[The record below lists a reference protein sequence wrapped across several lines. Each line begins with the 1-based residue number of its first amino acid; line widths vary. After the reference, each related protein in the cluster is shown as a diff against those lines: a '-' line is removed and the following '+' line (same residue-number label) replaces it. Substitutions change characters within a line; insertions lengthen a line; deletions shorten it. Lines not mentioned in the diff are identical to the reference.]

1 MKKEYI
7 ASGKTVEIAVE
18 RGARE
23 LGVSPDQVSYEVIA
37 EAKKGFLGF
46 GEQPAK
52 VKVIYELLPID
63 IGVNFV
69 KTLIEDMQIEAD
81 ITLSENDEG
90 NKVISIAGDDAGMLI
105 GHHGETLDQLQ
116 YLVNLAANKKA
127 DEDDDRAY
135 TRILVDIEGYR
146 AKREQTLRN
155 LARRTAARVL
165 KYKRSVT
172 LEPMCAY
179 ERRIIHS
186 EVQKIAGVATNS
198 IGSENNRKV
207 VLYLDI
213 EGEQAPATYTHHDDD
228 QGEF

>member
-7 ASGKTVEIAVE
+7 ASGKTLEAAVE

-23 LGVSPDQVSYEVIA
+23 LGVSVDQVSYEVIA

-81 ITLSENDEG
+81 ISLSENDEG
-90 NKVISIAGDDAGMLI
+90 NKVISISGDDAGILI

-127 DEDDDRAY
+127 DEEDDRAY

-165 KYKRSVT
+165 KDKRSVT

-186 EVQKIAGVATNS
+186 EVQGISGVMTNS
-198 IGSENNRKV
+198 IGVENNRRIV
-207 VLYLDI
+207 VFLDNSKK
-213 EGEQAPATYTHHDDD
+213 
-228 QGEF
+228 

>member
-1 MKKEYI
+1 MRKEYI
-7 ASGKTVEIAVE
+7 ASGKTLEAAVE

-23 LGVSPDQVSYEVIA
+23 LGVSVDQVSYEVIA

-81 ITLSENDEG
+81 VTLSENDEG
-90 NKVISIAGDDAGMLI
+90 NKVISITGDDAGMLI

-186 EVQKIAGVATNS
+186 EVQGISGVMTNS
-198 IGSENNRKV
+198 IGVENNRRIV
-207 VLYLDI
+207 VFLDNSKK
-213 EGEQAPATYTHHDDD
+213 
-228 QGEF
+228 

>member
-1 MKKEYI
+1 MRKEYI
-7 ASGKTVEIAVE
+7 ASGKTLEAAIE

-23 LGVSPDQVSYEVIA
+23 LGVSPDQVSYEVLA

-69 KTLIEDMQIEAD
+69 KTLLEDMQIKAD
-81 ITLSENDEG
+81 VTLSENDEG

-186 EVQKIAGVATNS
+186 EVQGISGVMTNS
-198 IGSENNRKV
+198 IGVENNRRIV
-207 VLYLDI
+207 VFLDNSKK
-213 EGEQAPATYTHHDDD
+213 
-228 QGEF
+228 

>member
-1 MKKEYI
+1 MRKEYI
-7 ASGKTVEIAVE
+7 ASGKTLEAAIE

-23 LGVSPDQVSYEVIA
+23 LGVSVDQVSYEVIA

-63 IGVNFV
+63 IGCNFV
-69 KTLIEDMQIEAD
+69 KTLIEDMQIEAEVS
-81 ITLSENDEG
+81 LSENDEG
-90 NKVISIAGDDAGMLI
+90 NKVISITGDDAGMLI

-127 DEDDDRAY
+127 DEEDDREY

-186 EVQKIAGVATNS
+186 EIQGISGVMTNS
-198 IGSENNRKV
+198 IGVENNRRIV
-207 VLYLDI
+207 VFLDNSKK
-213 EGEQAPATYTHHDDD
+213 
-228 QGEF
+228 

>member
-1 MKKEYI
+1 MRKEYI
-7 ASGKTVEIAVE
+7 ASGKTLEAAIE

-23 LGVSPDQVSYEVIA
+23 LGVSVDQVSYEVIA

-69 KTLIEDMQIEAD
+69 KTLIEDMQIEAEV
-81 ITLSENDEG
+81 TLSENDEG
-90 NKVISIAGDDAGMLI
+90 NKVISITGDDAGMLI

-165 KYKRSVT
+165 KYKRSIT

-186 EVQKIAGVATNS
+186 EVQGISGVMTNS
-198 IGSENNRKV
+198 IGVENNRRIV
-207 VLYLDI
+207 VFLDNSKK
-213 EGEQAPATYTHHDDD
+213 
-228 QGEF
+228 

>member
-7 ASGKTVEIAVE
+7 ASGKTVEAAIE

-23 LGVSPDQVSYEVIA
+23 LGVSVEQVSYEVIA

-81 ITLSENDEG
+81 VTLSENDEG

-127 DEDDDRAY
+127 DEEDDRAY

-186 EVQKIAGVATNS
+186 EIQGITGVMTNS
-198 IGSENNRKV
+198 IGVENNRRIV
-207 VLYLDI
+207 VFLDNSKK
-213 EGEQAPATYTHHDDD
+213 
-228 QGEF
+228 

>member
-1 MKKEYI
+1 MRKEYI
-7 ASGKTVEIAVE
+7 ASGKTLEAAVE

-23 LGVSPDQVSYEVIA
+23 LGVSVDQVSYEVIA

-81 ITLSENDEG
+81 VTLSENDEG
-90 NKVISIAGDDAGMLI
+90 NKVISITGDDAGILI

-127 DEDDDRAY
+127 DEEEDREY

-186 EVQKIAGVATNS
+186 EVQGISGVMTNS
-198 IGSENNRKV
+198 IGVENNRRIV
-207 VLYLDI
+207 VFLDNSKK
-213 EGEQAPATYTHHDDD
+213 
-228 QGEF
+228 

>member
-1 MKKEYI
+1 MRKEYI
-7 ASGKTVEIAVE
+7 ASGKTLEAAVE

-23 LGVSPDQVSYEVIA
+23 LGVSVDQVSYEVIA

-81 ITLSENDEG
+81 VTLSENDEG
-90 NKVISIAGDDAGMLI
+90 NKVISITGDDAGILI

-127 DEDDDRAY
+127 DEEDDRAY

-186 EVQKIAGVATNS
+186 EVQGISGVMTNS
-198 IGSENNRKV
+198 IGVENNRRIV
-207 VLYLDI
+207 VFLDNSKK
-213 EGEQAPATYTHHDDD
+213 
-228 QGEF
+228 

>member
-7 ASGKTVEIAVE
+7 ASGKTLEAAIE

-23 LGVSPDQVSYEVIA
+23 LGVSVDKVSYEVIA

-81 ITLSENDEG
+81 ISLSENDEG
-90 NKVISIAGDDAGMLI
+90 NKVISISGDDAGMLI

-127 DEDDDRAY
+127 DEDDDRTY

-186 EVQKIAGVATNS
+186 EIQGITGVMTNS
-198 IGSENNRKV
+198 IGVENNRRIV
-207 VLYLDI
+207 VFLDNSKK
-213 EGEQAPATYTHHDDD
+213 
-228 QGEF
+228 

>member
-1 MKKEYI
+1 MRKEYI
-7 ASGKTVEIAVE
+7 ASGKTLEAAVE

-23 LGVSPDQVSYEVIA
+23 LGVSPDLVSYEVIA

-186 EVQKIAGVATNS
+186 EVQGISGVMTNS
-198 IGSENNRKV
+198 IGVENNRRIV
-207 VLYLDI
+207 VFLDNSKK
-213 EGEQAPATYTHHDDD
+213 
-228 QGEF
+228 

>member
-23 LGVSPDQVSYEVIA
+23 LGVSPEQVSYEVLA
-37 EAKKGFLGF
+37 KAKKGFLGF
-46 GEQPAK
+46 GEQPAT
-52 VKVIYELLPID
+52 VKVIYERLPID

-81 ITLSENDEG
+81 VTLSENDEG
-90 NKVISIAGDDAGMLI
+90 NKVISIAGDDAGILI

-127 DEDDDRAY
+127 DEDDEREY

-186 EVQKIAGVATNS
+186 EVQGIPGVMTNS
-198 IGSENNRKV
+198 IGVENNRRIV
-207 VLYLDI
+207 VFLDNSKK
-213 EGEQAPATYTHHDDD
+213 
-228 QGEF
+228 

>member
-1 MKKEYI
+1 MRKEI
-7 ASGKTVEIAVE
+7 EAVGKTVEIAVE

-23 LGVSPDQVSYEVIA
+23 LGVSVDQVTFEVIA

-52 VKVIYELLPID
+52 VKVIYELFPID
-63 IGVNFV
+63 IGYDFV
-69 KTLIEDMQIEAD
+69 KMLIDDMGIEAD
-81 ITLSENDEG
+81 ISVSDTDDG
-90 NKVISIAGDDAGMLI
+90 NKLISIVGDEAGLLI

-127 DEDDDRAY
+127 GEDDDRDY
-135 TRILVDIEGYR
+135 TRILVDVEGYR

-155 LARRTAARVL
+155 LARRTATRVL

-172 LEPMCAY
+172 LEPMSAY

-186 EVQKIAGVATNS
+186 EIQGISGVMTNS
-198 IGSENNRKV
+198 IGVENNRRIV
-207 VLYLDI
+207 VFLDN
-213 EGEQAPATYTHHDDD
+213 TKK
-228 QGEF
+228 

>member
-1 MKKEYI
+1 MRKEYI
-7 ASGKTVEIAVE
+7 ASGKTLEAAVE

-23 LGVSPDQVSYEVIA
+23 LGVSPDLVSYEVIA

-127 DEDDDRAY
+127 DEDDDREY

-186 EVQKIAGVATNS
+186 EIQGITGVMTNS
-198 IGSENNRKV
+198 IGVENNRRIV
-207 VLYLDI
+207 VFLDNSKK
-213 EGEQAPATYTHHDDD
+213 
-228 QGEF
+228 

>member
-1 MKKEYI
+1 MRKEYI
-7 ASGKTVEIAVE
+7 ASGKTLEAAIE

-23 LGVSPDQVSYEVIA
+23 LGVSVEQVSYEVIA

-186 EVQKIAGVATNS
+186 EVQGISGVMTNS
-198 IGSENNRKV
+198 IGVENNRRIV
-207 VLYLDI
+207 VFLDNSKK
-213 EGEQAPATYTHHDDD
+213 
-228 QGEF
+228 

>member
-1 MKKEYI
+1 M
-7 ASGKTVEIAVE
+7 
-18 RGARE
+18 
-23 LGVSPDQVSYEVIA
+23 
-37 EAKKGFLGF
+37 
-46 GEQPAK
+46 
-52 VKVIYELLPID
+52 IYELLPID

-81 ITLSENDEG
+81 ISLSENDEG
-90 NKVISIAGDDAGMLI
+90 NKVISISGDDAGILI

-127 DEDDDRAY
+127 DEEDDRAY

-186 EVQKIAGVATNS
+186 EVQGISGVMTNS
-198 IGSENNRKV
+198 IGVENNRRIV
-207 VLYLDI
+207 VFLDNSKK
-213 EGEQAPATYTHHDDD
+213 
-228 QGEF
+228 

>member
-1 MKKEYI
+1 MRKECI
-7 ASGKTVEIAVE
+7 ASGKTLEAAIE

-186 EVQKIAGVATNS
+186 EVQGISGVMTNS
-198 IGSENNRKV
+198 IGVENNRRIV
-207 VLYLDI
+207 VFLDNSKK
-213 EGEQAPATYTHHDDD
+213 
-228 QGEF
+228 

>member
-1 MKKEYI
+1 MRKEYI
-7 ASGKTVEIAVE
+7 ASGKTLEAAVE

-23 LGVSPDQVSYEVIA
+23 LGVSPDLVSYEVIA

-69 KTLIEDMQIEAD
+69 KTLLEDMQIKAD
-81 ITLSENDEG
+81 VTLSENDEG

-186 EVQKIAGVATNS
+186 EVQGISGVMTNS
-198 IGSENNRKV
+198 IGVENNRRIV
-207 VLYLDI
+207 VFLDNSKK
-213 EGEQAPATYTHHDDD
+213 
-228 QGEF
+228 

>member
-1 MKKEYI
+1 MRKEI
-7 ASGKTVEIAVE
+7 EAVGKTVEIAVE

-23 LGVSPDQVSYEVIA
+23 LGVSIDQVTFEVIA

-52 VKVIYELLPID
+52 VKVIYELFPID
-63 IGVNFV
+63 IGYDFV
-69 KTLIEDMQIEAD
+69 KMLIDDMGIEAEISVSD
-81 ITLSENDEG
+81 TDDG
-90 NKVISIAGDDAGMLI
+90 NKLISIVGDEAGLLI

-127 DEDDDRAY
+127 GEDDDRDY
-135 TRILVDIEGYR
+135 TRILVDVEGYR

-155 LARRTAARVL
+155 LARRTATRVL

-172 LEPMCAY
+172 LEPMSAY

-186 EVQKIAGVATNS
+186 EIQGISGVMTNS
-198 IGSENNRKV
+198 IGVENNRRIV
-207 VLYLDI
+207 VFLDN
-213 EGEQAPATYTHHDDD
+213 TKK
-228 QGEF
+228 

>member
-1 MKKEYI
+1 MRKEYI
-7 ASGKTVEIAVE
+7 ASGKTLEAAVE

-23 LGVSPDQVSYEVIA
+23 LGVSPDLVSYEVIA

-127 DEDDDRAY
+127 DEDDDREY

-186 EVQKIAGVATNS
+186 EVQGISGVMTNS
-198 IGSENNRKV
+198 IGVENNRRIV
-207 VLYLDI
+207 VFLDNSKK
-213 EGEQAPATYTHHDDD
+213 
-228 QGEF
+228 

>member
-1 MKKEYI
+1 MRKEYV

-18 RGARE
+18 RGAKE
-23 LGVSPDQVSYEVIA
+23 LGVSIDKVTYEVIS

-46 GEQPAK
+46 GEAPAK

-63 IGVNFV
+63 IGCSFV
-69 KTLIEDMQIEAD
+69 KTILSDMEIEAEVEVLD
-81 ITLSENDEG
+81 GEDG
-90 NKVISIAGDDAGMLI
+90 NKIVNITGTDAGILI

-127 DEDDDRAY
+127 DADDEREY

-186 EVQKIAGVATNS
+186 EVQGIPGVMTNS
-198 IGSENNRKV
+198 IGVENNRRIV
-207 VLYLDI
+207 VFLDNSK
-213 EGEQAPATYTHHDDD
+213 
-228 QGEF
+228 

>member
-7 ASGKTVEIAVE
+7 ASGKTLEAAVE

-23 LGVSPDQVSYEVIA
+23 LGVSVDQVSYEVIA

-81 ITLSENDEG
+81 ISLSENDEG
-90 NKVISIAGDDAGMLI
+90 NKVISISGDDAGILI

-127 DEDDDRAY
+127 DEEDDRAY

-186 EVQKIAGVATNS
+186 EVQGISGVMTNS
-198 IGSENNRKV
+198 IGVENNRRIV
-207 VLYLDI
+207 VFLDNSKK
-213 EGEQAPATYTHHDDD
+213 
-228 QGEF
+228 

>member
-7 ASGKTVEIAVE
+7 ASGKTVEAAIE

-23 LGVSPDQVSYEVIA
+23 LGVSAEQVSYEVIA

-81 ITLSENDEG
+81 VTLSENDEG

-127 DEDDDRAY
+127 DEEDDRAY

-186 EVQKIAGVATNS
+186 EIQGITGVMTNS
-198 IGSENNRKV
+198 IGVENNRRIV
-207 VLYLDI
+207 VFLDNSKK
-213 EGEQAPATYTHHDDD
+213 
-228 QGEF
+228 